1 MSDHMLDAE
10 QAIAKLRADNCRL
23 VDDCNDWQQQSQLH
37 YNNLQRMIGKCDA
50 LVVERDAALVEVRSQ
65 LAEIRV
71 ISVDRDSAHDHNGF
85 LREKC
90 QKLEAERDAAR
101 AECEGLRADLLAH
114 PPEPHQELAIER
126 KRHLELMEDYDRQ
139 NVMIGTLEDAIK
151 RTENLLKVAV
161 DDRLKGVLASISKL
175 ANEAEEML

>member
-1 MSDHMLDAE
+1 MAGEMVEAE
-10 QAIAKLRADNCRL
+10 IERLEAENIRLTDQRDN
-23 VDDCNDWQQQSQLH
+23 WQQQSQLH
-37 YNNLQRMIGKCDA
+37 YDNLQRMIRKCDA
-50 LVVERDAALVEVRSQ
+50 LV
-65 LAEIRV
+65 
-71 ISVDRDSAHDHNGF
+71 
-85 LREKC
+85 
-90 QKLEAERDAAR
+90 AERDAAQNETHELR
-101 AECEGLRADLLAH
+101 KQYATLHAEAEGLRADLLAH
-114 PPEPHQELAIER
+114 PPEPHQELAAER